1 MHLWG
6 LSKVFFSVSNE
17 KVDGGEAVQK
27 KWQEED
33 LDSEVENVDG
43 VAELRKRTGSK
54 TSSYENN
61 SNVMWCMI
69 QQWIKLLF
77 LLHTFWL
84 FVTVCSIAEYL
95 LYCVL
100 KKGAL
105 LMSASNKINYHFHF
119 LKLLLFL
126 NCFFSFVC
134 SKDTGTLALS
144 WKIWP
149 PKMGCR
155 GHFDPQAE
163 FFSWNTGLYMCMHH
177 WIKANNRPWS
187 GVFNDIYPS
196 IFVCKN
202 IMKFNCIELRTNQAQ
217 IR

>member
-1 MHLWG
+1 MHLRG

-33 LDSEVENVDG
+33 LDGEVENVDG

-100 KKGAL
+100 KKECSL
-105 LMSASNKINYHFHF
+105 SASNK
-119 LKLLLFL
+119 LS
-126 NCFFSFVC
+126 FSF
-134 SKDTGTLALS
+134 S
-144 WKIWP
+144 
-149 PKMGCR
+149 
-155 GHFDPQAE
+155 
-163 FFSWNTGLYMCMHH
+163 
-177 WIKANNRPWS
+177 
-187 GVFNDIYPS
+187 
-196 IFVCKN
+196 
-202 IMKFNCIELRTNQAQ
+202 
-217 IR
+217 